1 MVAIKKFSPHKT
13 ALTLACVMAL
23 SSLILIFPMSMMF
36 MALPMMGPNGSTVSP
51 SMPFSMLIIMP
62 VIYLIIGYIM
72 TLIGALIY
80 NVVAKF
86 TGGIQFE
93 LVEDT
98 PEE

>member
-1 MVAIKKFSPHKT
+1 MVAIKRFSPHKT

-23 SSLILIFPMSMMF
+23 SSLILIFPMSMVF
-36 MALPMMGPNGSTVSP
+36 MAMPMMGPDGNSVSP
-51 SMPFSMLIIMP
+51 SMPFGMLLIMP
-62 VIYLIIGYIM
+62 VLYLIMGYIM

-80 NVVAKF
+80 NLVAKV

-93 LVEDT
+93 LVEDK